1 MPVRNKC
8 GEFAYFV
15 TFTKTAYSLRA
26 QNAVAQNLILSHG
39 IAVYPAKISGIAL
52 YGIDDP
58 VLHLL
63 DDTHM
68 VRLSILG
75 AGAAL
80 VVPIEEDDHA
90 GNRLVGAVYP
100 LSSIF
105 EPLHA
110 ISATGKFRADTRV
123 DIAALIGAPAD
134 KAGTPFHTDSKAIP
148 RPVRF
153 AAYISDLR

>member
-90 GNRLVGAVYP
+90 GDRLVGAVYP

-105 EPLHA
+105 EPLDAVHTA
-110 ISATGKFRADTRV
+110 CIFGYNSGV
-123 DIAALIGAPAD
+123 NIAALIGAPAYKTSAPLHAAA
-134 KAGTPFHTDSKAIP
+134 KAVP
-148 RPVRF
+148 
-153 AAYISDLR
+153 